1 MSVPAAFIGVILIW
15 STTPLAIKWSGEG
28 PGFLFGVTGRML
40 IGTALCLLLLLLL
53 RVRLPWHRR
62 ALHAYVAAAVG
73 VYGSMLCAYWGA
85 QYIPSGLISVL
96 FGLAPIMVGALAA
109 LWLKERSFTPPKIAG
124 ALIGIAGLALIFGG
138 KSAAGADAVFGL
150 SIMLV
155 SVLLHSVSAVWVKRC
170 NPDMHALALTTGAL
184 LIALPCYLLT
194 WLLFDGQWPT
204 ELPARAL
211 GSIVYLGL
219 IGSGVGFI
227 LYYYALRR
235 MEAGRLALIPL
246 ITPVLALI
254 LGHVLNGEEIGARAL
269 AGTALILSGLVFYEL
284 GGRFAA
290 ARRRR
295 RWAHAADETPPP

>member
-194 WLLFDGQWPT
+194 WLLFDGQWPA

-295 RWAHAADETPPP
+295 RWADTADETPPP

>member
-1 MSVPAAFIGVILIW
+1 MSIPAAYIGVILIW

-62 ALHAYVAAAVG
+62 ALHAYFAAAVG

-109 LWLKERSFTPPKIAG
+109 LWLQENSFTPSKIAG
-124 ALIGIAGLALIFGG
+124 ALIGLAGLALIFGG
-138 KSAAGADAVFGL
+138 KSAAGPDAVFGL

-194 WLLFDGQWPT
+194 WLLFDGQWPA

-246 ITPVLALI
+246 VTPVLALI
-254 LGHVLNGEEIGARAL
+254 LGHVLNGEELGPRAL
-269 AGTALILSGLVFYEL
+269 AGTALILSGLIFYEL
-284 GGRFAA
+284 GGRIAA

-295 RWAHAADETPPP
+295 RWTATTEESPPP